1 MDLNE
6 LGINI
11 REEQERREHQYLS
24 RYASF
29 SDESRGRDR
38 TEEPCPMR
46 TIYQRDRDRII
57 HCKAF
62 RRLKH
67 KTQVFLAPEGDHYR
81 TRLTHT
87 LEVSQIARSIA
98 RALRLNED
106 LTEAIALGHDL
117 GHTPF
122 GHAGERTLNRLCP
135 EGFSHCRQSIRT
147 VEFLEKD
154 GRGLN
159 LTREVR
165 DGILNHRTEGMPYTL
180 EGKVVRLSDKIAY
193 INHDIDDAIR
203 ARIFSE
209 NDVPHEY
216 SDILG
221 NSTKTRLNTLIND
234 IVANSYGRD
243 DILMSDDIEHAMK
256 SLRQFMFDNL
266 YSNPQAK
273 AYINHDIDDAIRAR
287 IFSENDVP
295 HEYSDILGNSTKTRL
310 NTLINDIVANSY
322 GRDDIL
328 MSDDIE
334 HAMKSLRQFMFD
346 NLYSNPQAK
355 AEEVKVYKLITELY
369 NYYVSNPDKLPGN
382 YIRFIEEYNQS
393 KERVVC
399 DYIAGMSDHYA
410 IARFEEIY
418 VPRSWKV

>member
-209 NDVPHEY
+209 NDIPHEY

-266 YSNPQAK
+266 YSNP
-273 AYINHDIDDAIRAR
+273 H
-287 IFSENDVP
+287 
-295 HEYSDILGNSTKTRL
+295 
-310 NTLINDIVANSY
+310 
-322 GRDDIL
+322 
-328 MSDDIE
+328 
-334 HAMKSLRQFMFD
+334 
-346 NLYSNPQAK
+346 AK